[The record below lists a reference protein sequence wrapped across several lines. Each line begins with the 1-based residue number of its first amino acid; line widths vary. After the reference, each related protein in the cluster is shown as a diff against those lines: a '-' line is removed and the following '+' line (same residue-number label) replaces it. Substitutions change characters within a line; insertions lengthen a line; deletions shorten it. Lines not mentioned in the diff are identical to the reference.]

1 MEKLGKENK
10 IFLKAYV
17 DFFFFFSF
25 FGHLS
30 SEMTTKV

>member
-17 DFFFFFSF
+17 DFFLGGG
-25 FGHLS
+25 GHLS
-30 SEMTTKV
+30 SEVTTKV

>member
-17 DFFFFFSF
+17 DFFWGG
-25 FGHLS
+25 GHLS
-30 SEMTTKV
+30 SEVTTKA

>member
-17 DFFFFFSF
+17 DFFFF
-25 FGHLS
+25 GHLS